1 MGLTAALNIAQSAVA
16 SASAQA
22 SVLSQNIANVST
34 SGYALQTANVET
46 TFNGSSTVA
55 SVTNAANSALQSNL
69 LSAQAD
75 SSAAAALSSGL
86 STIQNSLGLSSTAAT
101 STTASTATDQSP
113 STMLSN
119 LTDALQTYASAPDT
133 TANGTAVVTAAKA
146 MVQSLNTGAAAVQTV
161 REQADSQMSSSV
173 STINSLLA
181 QFQTVNS
188 QIVSGTASGA
198 NISAAQD
205 TANSILSQL
214 SNQIG
219 ITTSTTSNGG
229 TTISTDSGVT
239 LFNDTAR
246 TVAFTPT
253 STYSA
258 STTGNQVTV
267 DGIPITG
274 STSTMAVQSGAL
286 AGLSQL
292 RDTAAPKYQNQLD
305 QIASSLI
312 TTFADT
318 PSSSSLPSLAGLFTN
333 GGSETLPT
341 SATGLASSISVN
353 ASVDPSQGGNVD
365 LLRDGNSSG
374 GNATYGTTAYTSN
387 TGGDAAYSGLL
398 DSYTTALSTSQTFD
412 SSSGGIANGT
422 LANYASSSVSSL
434 ESDYKTASNAATY
447 QSSVVTTATTAL
459 SNATGV
465 NLDDQMSQMLVIEQ
479 AYQASAQLLTTV
491 NSMYSSLITA
501 VQSGA

>member
-1 MGLTAALNIAQSAVA
+1 MGLTATLNIAQSALTSVA
-16 SASAQA
+16 AQ
-22 SVLSQNIANVST
+22 SSILSQNIANVNTPS
-34 SGYALQTANVET
+34 YALKTANVLT

-69 LSAQAD
+69 LQAQAD
-75 SSAAAALSSGL
+75 SSAASALSSGL
-86 STIQNSLGLSSTAAT
+86 TTIQDTLGLNSTAAT
-101 STTASTATDQSP
+101 STTAAAAADQSP

-161 REQADSQMSSSV
+161 REQADGQMASSV
-173 STINSLLA
+173 STINNLLS

-188 QIVSGTASGA
+188 QIEKGTASGA
-198 NISAAQD
+198 DVTDAQD
-205 TANSILSQL
+205 TANSILSKL

-219 ITTSTTSNGG
+219 ITTATSPDGG
-229 TTISTDSGVT
+229 TTITTDSGVT
-239 LFNDTAR
+239 LFNETAR

-253 STYSA
+253 TTYTA
-258 STTGNQVTV
+258 STTGNPVTV

-274 STSTMAVQSGAL
+274 PTATMAIQSGAL

-292 RDTAAPKYQNQLD
+292 RDTVAPNYQNQLD
-305 QIASSLI
+305 QIAGSLI
-312 TTFADT
+312 STFADT

-333 GGSETLPT
+333 GGSETLP
-341 SATGLASSISVN
+341 SSVTGLAASISVN
-353 ASVDPSQGGNVD
+353 ASVDPSDGGNVD
-365 LLRDGNSSG
+365 LLRDGDVSG

-387 TGGDAAYSGLL
+387 TSGDAAYSGLL
-398 DSYTTALSTSQTFD
+398 DSYVTGLGTAQTFD
-412 SSSGGIANGT
+412 SSSGGIASGT
-422 LANYASSSVSSL
+422 LANYADSSVGWL
-434 ESDYKTASNAATY
+434 ESNYQTASNAATY
-447 QSSVVTTATTAL
+447 KSSVVTTATTAL

-479 AYQASAQLLTTV
+479 SYQASAQLLNTV
-491 NSMYSSLITA
+491 NTMYSSLITA
-501 VQSGA
+501 VQSGT